1 MDEVDRRILAVLC
14 EDGRISMSALAAHV
28 HISRANAYARV
39 ERLAAVGVI
48 RGFTAVLDPERA
60 GFGTSAYVMVR
71 IEQAAWREF
80 RDRVGRFPEVQHVA
94 LVAAEVDVLLLVR
107 AADNAA
113 LRRLVL
119 DGIQEIPGV
128 RGTTTLLVFD
138 EVGGPLPMAP
148 AAARVEGAQPSTEK
162 ELSRVTGRRRE

>member
-1 MDEVDRRILAVLC
+1 MRRTDATSSTPPLDDVDRRILGVLC
-14 EDGRISMSALAAHV
+14 EEGRISMTALGERV

-39 ERLAAVGVI
+39 ERLHEAGVI
-48 RGFTAVLDPERA
+48 RGYTAVLDPEKA
-60 GFGTSAYVMVR
+60 GLGTSAYVMVT

-80 RDRVGRFPEVQHVA
+80 RDAVRRFPEVQHVA

-119 DGIQEIPGV
+119 EGIQEIPGV

-138 EVGGPLPMAP
+138 EVGGPLP
-148 AAARVEGAQPSTEK
+148 VIG
-162 ELSRVTGRRRE
+162 GRPRT